1 MIKLAARTFDLY
13 TDNDMVIAQKI
24 AHKLGNCKVASI
36 DEVEALDDNAFAL
49 VMKTAGGALRRRLP
63 VHDEDATKLSAAY
76 WEEVK
81 HDLPKELVAVVD
93 MKLAAA
99 EQHHGIK
106 DHGLPADTFLKVA
119 YVDAETLRPERK
131 KVATEKV
138 WGLTVDG
145 KNYFPLH
152 DEVLV
157 NTAIEKF
164 AGTVL
169 DLEPHERFEYARA
182 IAKRAAELNL
192 DVANNSKIANY
203 TNNELNLD
211 ALAVALDERKRIMKS
226 AGLNTDV
233 LDNLFLHAGGL
244 PDKGMM
250 EADNSWREK
259 CVKLAAIPRWPVD
272 RVIATLQG
280 IDKLAGFN
288 TEAYNRGLPDP
299 FASCLKYAEAQ
310 PLTMVEGVDLAKI
323 PPHRLAEQFD
333 PEFLKE
339 FSANPVQVYSSLP
352 DPVKLMVR
360 SLAEEGM
367 KAPKPV
373 EGTAATGNPQDTLNP
388 AFTSGITL

>member
-13 TDNDMVIAQKI
+13 TDSDMSIAQKI
-24 AHKLGNCKVASI
+24 AHKLGNCKVATI

-63 VHDEDATKLSAAY
+63 VHDADATKLSAAY

-81 HDLPKELVAVVD
+81 SDLPKELVAVVD

-99 EQHHGIK
+99 QQHHGIK
-106 DHGLPADTFLKVA
+106 DHGLSPDVFLKVA
-119 YVDAETLRPERK
+119 YIDAETLRPERK
-131 KVATEKV
+131 KVATAQV

-157 NTAIEKF
+157 KTAMDKF
-164 AGTVL
+164 ATTAL

-182 IAKRAAELNL
+182 ISKRAAELRL
-192 DVANNSKIANY
+192 EVANHSKIANY
-203 TNNELNLD
+203 TNNELNVD
-211 ALAVALDERKRIMKS
+211 ALAVALDDRKRIMKA

-250 EADNSWREK
+250 EADSSWSEK
-259 CVKLAAIPRWPVD
+259 CTKLAAIPRWPVE

-280 IDKLAGFN
+280 VDKLAGFN

-299 FASCLKYAEAQ
+299 FASCLKYSEAQ

-339 FSANPVQVYSSLP
+339 FSANPVQVYGSLP
-352 DPVKLMVR
+352 DPIKVMVR

-367 KAPKPV
+367 KAEEPAVGSP
-373 EGTAATGNPQDTLNP
+373 ATGNPQDTLNP
-388 AFTSGITL
+388 AFTSGITV